1 MILIDWRK
9 KKKNQKLIFN
19 LLIEEK
25 EDTLYFQ
32 RKKKNKQEQQKQV
45 KVPMNQLRR
54 ISSKCFRQLYAKQ
67 SFKMASNNQKKYD
80 QVKEQHQEENDIEMG
95 INLFRPNQSQQNGQI
110 QQRKQDGK
118 TNLSFYDKN
127 DIEFQNEYSQQHYSR
142 KRAIQDV
149 VESLYFQDHSQT
161 TQYEFLKKLSS
172 QKVND
177 EQDEIEND
185 IQDVESQVK
194 ANTNI
199 NETDLKTNFDSL
211 QNFLEEDLVI
221 SDQDYKKV
229 LDLSSS
235 ARTAIS
241 SNQGNIQMKRIPE
254 NAYDIL
260 PIIQN
265 IHLNN
270 HLLAFF
276 VKYQKYFFSLQY
288 YALISKLKQNVD
300 DLEYIKEF
308 EMSKYEEKR
317 KSLQEI
323 NSQAKPKYKPV
334 FLNAEETKAH
344 FGYSVLIRNIK
355 QKFEHYDARKSITIL
370 RALVAF
376 DNNISDEFFDL
387 IGKRFLQSKS
397 DFTTF
402 ELVQYH
408 FLLAIQSERHGQIVN
423 NDLQQKVI
431 NEYLSRDESEFT
443 SQILNLIIKL
453 RVMFPIY
460 SVHQINLVLV
470 RMQTQFTRQI
480 TFFSTKQLLEIAMI
494 FLQNN
499 IHFNK
504 YFVEILFITILKNL
518 PQEQSVKSKSV
529 IQILKYFKN
538 KNLYYLQRIDDKSQI
553 QLSKEDSWE
562 NRSGEEEGI
571 SDDFDDLSAPSES
584 QNKNSDDIENLQK
597 EDSQTKVFRNSMK
610 TSLKID
616 GLFDTMLSSIVKE
629 ISSGK
634 TLKPYSL
641 HLLIN
646 ICIQNQVTKQAYY
659 DIFIT
664 EYAKILPKASF
675 LMFARM
681 YQILSDQFLIQKP
694 LHILSSTK
702 VKNNIKSEYVSY
714 QKTQQLLIT
723 FDKQQQSK
731 GKLNHLLQQEY
742 RYLSEKQMKLTR
754 LLLLKLNFGVSNLW
768 SYVLNQIRFD
778 LIEQTD
784 VDIMSS
790 SISYCNSLIAD
801 IDKYVDQQMNCNM
814 NLLQNAQQI
823 NNFIEIHLKKV
834 VPFIDISK
842 FVSNI
847 HINIID
853 PNKNIRYSSKVDLM
867 FQLIKRQFFIKY
879 QPYIERNALVNQM
892 IFDVKLSNIETS
904 SVTLINFVN
913 ESQCN
918 YKGDERGTTYLKRH
932 FSKTS
937 NQPFV
942 LISIREFEN
951 YIQEFLEESSNQ
963 NEVIQNFIEYKL
975 QDIALPKDLKLPQ
988 EVQNTIDLFEQQISQ
1003 IYNECKQEYELTKE
1017 QNKNKSKNRFQ
1028 KYTKKPRQQQSERLQ
1043 NQEEIEN
1050 ENLQINEENL
1060 SNQKQ
1065 QQNKLFGDH
1074 SKSNQNQEKNNKYY
1088 QID

>member
-1 MILIDWRK
+1 
-9 KKKNQKLIFN
+9 
-19 LLIEEK
+19 
-25 EDTLYFQ
+25 
-32 RKKKNKQEQQKQV
+32 
-45 KVPMNQLRR
+45 
-54 ISSKCFRQLYAKQ
+54 
-67 SFKMASNNQKKYD
+67 
-80 QVKEQHQEENDIEMG
+80 MG

-110 QQRKQDGK
+110 QQKKQDGK
-118 TNLSFYDKN
+118 ANLSFYDKN
-127 DIEFQNEYSQQHYSR
+127 DVEFQNEYSQQHYSR

-172 QKVND
+172 SKANE
-177 EQDEIEND
+177 EQDEMEND
-185 IQDVESQVK
+185 ITEEADSQVK
-194 ANTNI
+194 ANDNI
-199 NETDLKTNFDSL
+199 NEKDLQMNFDSL

-229 LDLSSS
+229 LELSSS
-235 ARTAIS
+235 AKTAIS
-241 SNQGNIQMKRIPE
+241 SNTGNIQMKKIPE

-276 VKYQKYFFSLQY
+276 VKYQKFFFSLQY
-288 YALISKLKQNVD
+288 YALISKLKSNVD
-300 DLEYIKEF
+300 DLDYIKEF
-308 EMSKYEEKR
+308 EMNKYEEKR
-317 KSLQEI
+317 KLLQEI
-323 NSQAKPKYKPV
+323 NPQAKTKFKPV
-334 FLNAEETKAH
+334 FLNTEETKAH
-344 FGYSVLIRNIK
+344 FGYAILLRNLK
-355 QKFEHYDARKSITIL
+355 QKFELYDPRKSITIL

-376 DNNISDEFFDL
+376 DNKISDEYFDL

-408 FLLAIQSERHGQIVN
+408 FLLAIQSERHNQIVN

-453 RVMFPIY
+453 RVMFPLY
-460 SVHQINLVLV
+460 SVHQINLVLA
-470 RMQTQFTRQI
+470 RMQMQFTRQV
-480 TFFSTKQLLEIAMI
+480 TMFTTKQLLEIAMI
-494 FLQNN
+494 FLQNS

-504 YFVEILFITILKNL
+504 YFIEILFITILKNL
-518 PQEQSVKSKSV
+518 PQEKSVKSKVV

-538 KNLYYLQRIDDKSQI
+538 KNLYYLQRIDEKSQI
-553 QLSKEDSWE
+553 QESKEDLWE
-562 NRSGEEEGI
+562 EQQEEI
-571 SDDFDDLSAPSES
+571 DDDLDSFSSEK
-584 QNKNSDDIENLQK
+584 QTNSSDIESLQK
-597 EDSQTKVFRNSMK
+597 EDSQTKVFKNSMK
-610 TSLKID
+610 TSLKIE
-616 GLFDTMLSSIVKE
+616 GLFDAMLSSIIKE
-629 ISSGK
+629 VSGG
-634 TLKPYSL
+634 TVLKPYSL

-664 EYAKILPKASF
+664 EYAKMLPKASF

-681 YQILSDQFLIQKP
+681 YQTLSDQFLIQKP

-714 QKTQQLLIT
+714 QKTQQLLIS
-723 FDKQQQSK
+723 FNKQQQTK
-731 GKLNHLLQQEY
+731 GKFLHQHEY
-742 RYLSEKQMKLTR
+742 TQLSEKQMKLTR
-754 LLLLKLNFGVSNLW
+754 LLLLKLNFSVSNLW

-784 VDIMSS
+784 IDIISS
-790 SISYCNSLIAD
+790 FVIYCNNLIAD
-801 IDKYVDQQMNCNM
+801 IDKYVDQQMNTSM
-814 NLLQNAQQI
+814 ALLQNAQQI
-823 NNFIEIHLKKV
+823 NNFIEFHLKKV
-834 VPFIDISK
+834 VPFINISK

-847 HINIID
+847 HISIID
-853 PNKNIRYSSKVDLM
+853 PNTNMKYSSKIDLM
-867 FQLIKRQFFIKY
+867 FQLIKRQFLIKY

-892 IFDVKLSNIETS
+892 IFDVKLSNIEAS

-918 YKGDERGTTYLKRH
+918 YKGDERGTNYLKRH
-932 FSKTS
+932 FCKIC

-942 LISIREFEN
+942 QISIRDFEN
-951 YIQEFLEESSNQ
+951 YMQEFLEESSYQ
-963 NEVIQNFIEYKL
+963 NGAIQNFIEYKL
-975 QDIALPKDLKLPQ
+975 DTALPKDLKLPQ
-988 EVQNTIDLFEQQISQ
+988 EVQNTIDLFEQQIQQ

-1017 QNKNKSKNRFQ
+1017 QNKNKSKSRFQ
-1028 KYTKKPRQQQSERLQ
+1028 KYTKKPRQQRKQ
-1043 NQEEIEN
+1043 NEEDIED
-1050 ENLQINEENL
+1050 ENLQ
-1060 SNQKQ
+1060 SNDKTISDQQQ
-1065 QQNKLFGDH
+1065 QQNKLFEDNN
-1074 SKSNQNQEKNNKYY
+1074 KSNQNQEKNNKYY